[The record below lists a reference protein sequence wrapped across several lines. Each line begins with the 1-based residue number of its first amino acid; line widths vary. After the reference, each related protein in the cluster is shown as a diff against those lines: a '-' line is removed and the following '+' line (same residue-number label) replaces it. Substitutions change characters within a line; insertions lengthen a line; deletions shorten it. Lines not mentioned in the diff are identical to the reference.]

1 MHFKAPL
8 RSTQK
13 NFQMFHL
20 GKQMPLN
27 EDCSSIVFSFLPS
40 PELTAYSPGL
50 RILEDEESSEKMSF
64 PGGLASKEST
74 WIRETWVRS
83 LGWKDPLEKGTA
95 THSSI
100 LAWRI
105 PRGSQRVR
113 HYWVTFTEK
122 RVSRHFSLNLLWY
135 RLGKGQAHGVIWDSV
150 PSTDQ
155 QMQMFVSHYARS
167 LLIGQNSLS
176 ISLMPSTVL
185 GTRHKVVSQTV

>member
-1 MHFKAPL
+1 MLHFKAPL
-8 RSTQK
+8 TSTQK
-13 NFQMFHL
+13 TSKCF
-20 GKQMPLN
+20 G
-27 EDCSSIVFSFLPS
+27 SSIVFSFLPF

-64 PGGLASKEST
+64 PGGLAGKEST
-74 WIRETWVRS
+74 WMRETWVQS
-83 LGWKDPLEKGTA
+83 LDWKDPLERGMA

-113 HYWVTFTEK
+113 QDWVTFTEK
-122 RVSRHFSLNLLWY
+122 TVSRHFSLNLLWY
-135 RLGKGQAHGVIWDSV
+135 GLGKGQVHSVIWDSF

-155 QMQMFVSHYARS
+155 KMQMSVSHYVRPH
-167 LLIGQNSLS
+167 LIGQNSLS
-176 ISLMPSTVL
+176 ISSMPSTTL

>member
-1 MHFKAPL
+1 
-8 RSTQK
+8 
-13 NFQMFHL
+13 MFHL

-27 EDCSSIVFSFLPS
+27 EDCSSIVFSFIPS

-50 RILEDEESSEKMSF
+50 RILEDEESSEKTSF
-64 PGGLASKEST
+64 PGGPASKEPR
-74 WIRETWVRS
+74 WMRETWVWS

-113 HYWVTFTEK
+113 HDWVTFTEK
-122 RVSRHFSLNLLWY
+122 TVSRHFSLNLLWY
-135 RLGKGQAHGVIWDSV
+135 GLGKGQVHGVIWDSV
-150 PSTDQ
+150 PRIDQ
-155 QMQMFVSHYARS
+155 KMQMFVRYYVRPH
-167 LLIGQNSLS
+167 LIGQNSLS
-176 ISLMPSTVL
+176 ISSMPSTVP